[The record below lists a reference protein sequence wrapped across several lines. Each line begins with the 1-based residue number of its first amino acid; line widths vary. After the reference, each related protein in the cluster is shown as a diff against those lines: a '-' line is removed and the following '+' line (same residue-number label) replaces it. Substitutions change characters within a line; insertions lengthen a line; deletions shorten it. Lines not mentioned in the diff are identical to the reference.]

1 MFSRRECGDM
11 TEKATVR
18 IHEGDKERLSDI
30 AEATGQNIADV
41 IAEFVRE
48 PAYVCP
54 ECGDPFAPEEVDPET
69 VEEHGVLTTG
79 VDKLVKGQRD
89 VKSFECPTCSERV
102 RPKDIEAVEADGNSG
117 VTARDIGV
125 TSESEEQEFSTEE
138 A

>member
-1 MFSRRECGDM
+1 L
-11 TEKATVR
+11 ATPATSGVY
-18 IHEGDKERLSDI
+18 ESDKERLNSI
-30 AEATGQNIADV
+30 AEATGRGVAD
-41 IAEFVRE
+41 ILAEFIRE

-54 ECGDPFAPEEVDPET
+54 ECEEPFAPEEIDPET
-69 VEEHGVLTTG
+69 VKEHGVLTTG

-102 RPKDIEAVEADGNSG
+102 RPRDISAVEADQNSG
-117 VTARDIGV
+117 VTASDIGV